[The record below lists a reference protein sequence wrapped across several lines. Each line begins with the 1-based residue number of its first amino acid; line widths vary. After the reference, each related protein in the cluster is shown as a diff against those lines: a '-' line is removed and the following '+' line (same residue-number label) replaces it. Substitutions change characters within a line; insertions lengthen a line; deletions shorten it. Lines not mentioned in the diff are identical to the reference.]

1 MKMAASAS
9 HRFDSVSL
17 PVILVI
23 VSLLVLM
30 GFLTYEAVQ
39 DREAL
44 LDLQRAQEP
53 TIQQA
58 IKVRQQLETLAGGT
72 TQLATEGDENAK
84 AIVDEMKRQG
94 VTLSQPKK

>member
-1 MKMAASAS
+1 MAASAG
-9 HRFDSVSL
+9 HRSDSVSL
-17 PVILVI
+17 PVILI
-23 VSLLVLM
+23 TVSLLVLM
-30 GFLTYEAVQ
+30 GFQNYQAVQ

-72 TQLATEGDENAK
+72 AQLATEGDENAK

>member
-9 HRFDSVSL
+9 HRSDSVSL
-17 PVILVI
+17 PVILII

-30 GFLTYEAVQ
+30 GFQTYQAVQ
-39 DREAL
+39 DRETL

-72 TQLATEGDENAK
+72 AQLATEGDENAK

>member
-1 MKMAASAS
+1 
-9 HRFDSVSL
+9 VTL
-17 PVILVI
+17 PVILPI

-30 GFLTYEAVQ
+30 GFQTYQAVQ
-39 DREAL
+39 DRQTLSE
-44 LDLQRAQEP
+44 LQAAQEP

-72 TQLATEGDENAK
+72 AQLATEGDENAK

-94 VTLSQPKK
+94 ITLSPPKK